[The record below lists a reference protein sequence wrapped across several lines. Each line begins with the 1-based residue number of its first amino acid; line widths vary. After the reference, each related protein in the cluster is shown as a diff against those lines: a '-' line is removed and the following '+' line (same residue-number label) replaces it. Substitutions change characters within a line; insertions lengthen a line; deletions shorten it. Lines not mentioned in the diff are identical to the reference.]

1 MEKQKVTEKLR
12 LDKYLWAIRVFKTR
26 SQASEAITKGNV
38 KSNGVDVK
46 ASKAVSL
53 GDQYEIKT
61 EARKWVVQV
70 SGLLDQRK
78 QYSEA
83 INYYVDLTPEE
94 DPETKNQS
102 VFYDFTGKRKSKQ
115 GRPTKRNR
123 RNLDDANNDNIPEDS
138 FPD

>member
-1 MEKQKVTEKLR
+1 MEAKEKLR

-61 EARKWVVQV
+61 EARKWVIQV
-70 SGLLDQRK
+70 SGLLEQRK
-78 QYSEA
+78 QYAEA
-83 INYYVDLTPEE
+83 IKFYVDLTPAE

-102 VFYDFTGKRKSKQ
+102 VFFDFTGKRRSKQ

-123 RNLDDANNDNIPEDS
+123 RNLDDISNEEPE
-138 FPD
+138 